1 MVQQRVL
8 QAAKERFLFQV
19 TQPAKDFL
27 LREGTNMQYGARHL
41 KRAIERYLTCP
52 LASLLATEQVRLDDV
67 ISIDWDGKENSL
79 KFWREDVGALS
90 PVCSQVP
97 EPIAQAAVAG
107 SDSRGLTLPA
117 LKIEIAENPL
127 ADGNV
132 STAIHKQSRQRA
144 IVDQPKP
151 KTQVE
156 RALVIS
162 SPHS

>member
-1 MVQQRVL
+1 
-8 QAAKERFLFQV
+8 
-19 TQPAKDFL
+19 
-27 LREGTNMQYGARHL
+27 L

-79 KFWREDVGALS
+79 MFWRENAGALS
-90 PVCSQVP
+90 SVGSQVP

-117 LKIEIAENPL
+117 LKTEVADNGL
-127 ADGNV
+127 ADGTVDATPNR
-132 STAIHKQSRQRA
+132 QSRRRA
-144 IVDQPKP
+144 IVDQSKP

-156 RALVIS
+156 RALVIAR
-162 SPHS
+162 PHS